1 MAKILFS
8 KKMFFVIAVLTIF
21 TAIFLYKYN
30 EKLNRELNTID
41 IKLKYPWVKDEK
53 KFTQA
58 GIDAV
63 PGQYLVFV
71 RHNGDEKDFV
81 RLVDELVEQYGGELG
96 LKGFAVKFF
105 SLNRT
110 SEEVALRMS
119 QDDRVIS
126 VSASNYVYLPKTPSP
141 KL

>member
-1 MAKILFS
+1 MFKALLS
-8 KKMFFVIAVLTIF
+8 KKVLLLAIPVVIFGAV
-21 TAIFLYKYN
+21 ALYRYN
-30 EKLNRELNTID
+30 EQLNRELSTID
-41 IKLKYPWVKDEK
+41 VKVRYPWIKDEK
-53 KFTQA
+53 KFVQA

-71 RHNGDEKDFV
+71 RHNGDEKDFG
-81 RLVDELVEQYGGELG
+81 RLIDELVEQYGGELG

-110 SEEVALRMS
+110 SEGVALRIS

-126 VSASNYVYLPKTPSP
+126 VSDSKHMHLLTTPSP
-141 KL
+141 QP